1 MAHAQLDAWR
11 ERFRAAVQAHPQHH
25 LSPPLRRDFYL
36 DLEDSLFTRRFRGWL
51 AVLAAQRALPILMEF
66 TPYEALP
73 FQEIDACIRLLRRN
87 NPPEEDE
94 VAIIME
100 DGYNATGSFAGE
112 DLVNGGKHF
121 HVAAVEMAACKALLE
136 VTGWPDPFKH
146 AVRPGLPADEW
157 PSDEKL
163 AMSGSGDTAGC
174 AAVAASCSSTSFT
187 CDPER
192 LLAFWTWWLD
202 TAWPRAEVYAGLG
215 IDMYGPPD
223 EDGTSEDPSG
233 A

>member
-11 ERFRAAVQAHPQHH
+11 ERFRAAVLAHPQHH

-36 DLEDSLFTRRFRGWL
+36 DLEDSLFIRRFRGWL
-51 AVLAAQRALPILMEF
+51 AVLAAQRVLPILMEL

-73 FQEIDACIRLLRRN
+73 FREIDACIRLLRGDDELNR
-87 NPPEEDE
+87 DE
-94 VAIIME
+94 VAVIME
-100 DGYNATGSFAGE
+100 YGYNATGNFPGS
-112 DLVNGGKHF
+112 DLVTGEEHF
-121 HVAAVEMAACKALLE
+121 HVAAAENAACKALLE
-136 VTGWPDPFKH
+136 VAGWPDPFKH
-146 AVRPGLPADEW
+146 AVRPDLPADEW
-157 PSDEKL
+157 PSDEEL

-187 CDPER
+187 CDSER

-202 TAWPRAEVYAGLG
+202 TAWPRAEVYANMG

-223 EDGTSEDPSG
+223 EDITGDAPAG